1 MPNFVFTKVLKF
13 YNRNS
18 RNLFNKFKGKIKC
31 YLPKHIVLFADSW
44 KPFGHLQVFLSCDIR
59 NPFGHLQ

>member
-18 RNLFNKFKGKIKC
+18 RNLFKGKKM
-31 YLPKHIVLFADSW
+31 LLTQAHGP
-44 KPFGHLQVFLSCDIR
+44 VFRLLET
-59 NPFGHLQ
+59 F